1 MVGSKNTG
9 KKSGDGSG
17 QEEKSADRLKQ
28 FTESKELASRMGQI
42 KHKIM
47 ILSGKGGVGKSTV
60 ATNVAV
66 SLALEGKKVGI
77 LDTDFHGP
85 SIPTLL
91 NLEKARPSSDGAS
104 ILPVDF
110 VKGIKVMSIGFLL
123 PNQDDAVIWRG
134 PMKMNVIKQLLTEVK
149 WGELD
154 YLIIDFP
161 PGTGDEPLSVA
172 QLIPNV
178 DGAIIVTTPQDLS
191 LNDVRKCI
199 NFCKQV
205 NVPVLGVLENM
216 SGLVCPN
223 CKTVIN
229 VFKTGGGEK
238 MAGEMSVPFLGKI
251 PIEPQ
256 IVEASDDGKPFVY
269 HYSKTEAAKAFSTA
283 IKPILNMDGNI
294 KPETAP
300 ALNMDG
306 NVKPEAAPAT
316 PEEEMANKIK
326 IAIPLAE
333 GRLSVHFGHCQEFAL
348 FDVDMG
354 KKEIIKQETVPAPED
369 HEPGALPN
377 WLIDKGVNMVIVC
390 GMGSRAQDILEQR
403 GIKVNIGAP
412 SDDPEKVIKSYLD
425 GSLESGENFCDH

>member
-1 MVGSKNTG
+1 MVDSKNTG
-9 KKSGDGSG
+9 KESGDGSG
-17 QEEKSADRLKQ
+17 QEEKSAERLKQ

-47 ILSGKGGVGKSTV
+47 VLSGKGGVGKSTV
-60 ATNVAV
+60 AANIAV
-66 SLALEGKKVGI
+66 SLAMEGKKVGI

-91 NLEKARPSSDGAS
+91 NLEKARPSSDGTS

-110 VKGIKVMSIGFLL
+110 TQGIKVMSIGFLL

-172 QLIPNV
+172 QLIPGA
-178 DGAIIVTTPQDLS
+178 DGAIVVTTPQDLS

-199 NFCKQV
+199 NFCRQV

-229 VFKTGGGEK
+229 IFKTGGGEK
-238 MAGEMSVPFLGKI
+238 MAGEMGVPFLGKI

-256 IVEASDDGKPFVY
+256 IVEASDSGKPFVY

-283 IKPILNMDGNI
+283 IGPI
-294 KPETAP
+294 
-300 ALNMDG
+300 LNMDG
-306 NVKPEAAPAT
+306 NVKPET
-316 PEEEMANKIK
+316 TTVSPEEKTANKMK

-348 FDVDMG
+348 FDVDIE
-354 KKEIIKQETVPAPED
+354 KKEIIGQEREPAPED

-377 WLIDKGVNMVIVC
+377 WLIDKGVNMVIAS
-390 GMGSRAQDILEQR
+390 GMGSRAIGILEQR
-403 GIKVNIGAP
+403 GIKVNIGTP
-412 SDDPEKVIKSYLD
+412 SDEPEKVIKLYLD
-425 GSLESGENFCDH
+425 GSLELGENICDH

>member
-1 MVGSKNTG
+1 MVDNKNTG
-9 KKSGDGSG
+9 KESGNGSD
-17 QEEKSADRLKQ
+17 QEKKSAERLKQ

-60 ATNVAV
+60 ATNIAV

-91 NLEKARPSSDGAS
+91 NLEKARPSSDGTS

-110 VKGIKVMSIGFLL
+110 VQGIKVMSIGFLL

-172 QLIPNV
+172 QLIPGA
-178 DGAIIVTTPQDLS
+178 DGAIVVTTPQDLS

-229 VFKTGGGEK
+229 IFKTGGGEK
-238 MAGEMSVPFLGKI
+238 MAREMGVPFLGKI

-256 IVEASDDGKPFVY
+256 IVEASDSGKPFVY

-283 IKPILNMDGNI
+283 IEPI
-294 KPETAP
+294 
-300 ALNMDG
+300 LNMDG
-306 NVKPEAAPAT
+306 NVKPETATVAPEKET
-316 PEEEMANKIK
+316 ANKIK

-348 FDVDMG
+348 FDVDME
-354 KKEIIKQETVPAPED
+354 KKEIIRQEKAPAPED

-377 WLIDKGVNMVIVC
+377 WLIDKGVNMVIAS
-390 GMGSRAQDILEQR
+390 GMGSRAVNILEQR

-412 SDDPEKVIKSYLD
+412 SDDPEKVIKFYLD
-425 GSLESGENFCDH
+425 GSLELGSNICDH